1 MALYALRRIAT
12 SFVVLLLML
21 LGVFVLFRVIPGDPA
36 RLAAGRFTP
45 EKRVEEVREEL
56 GLNKATYVQFYI
68 YLKKL
73 VSLDFGT
80 SLYTRRPVARDLT
93 VYLPATIEL
102 AFLSLALAV
111 LVGMPIGIACA
122 VAHNSIGDHIGRLVS
137 IAGVSLPV
145 FWIGLLAQWAFYL
158 RLGWLPGMGRLP
170 IQLPAPEHLTGLYVL
185 DSLLTGNWT
194 ALGSA
199 VSHLVL
205 PVSCLS
211 FVILGQVARMT
222 RSSMLEVLRQ
232 DYVRTAR
239 AKGLGSL
246 VVYSK
251 HALRNALL
259 PILTLAGQLLA
270 QLLAGVVLTEM
281 IFSWPG
287 IGQYLVEAILRLDS
301 SPVLAFTV
309 LTGCTYLL
317 LNLAVDLLYCV
328 VDPRI
333 RYT

>member
-1 MALYALRRIAT
+1 MATYILRRIAT
-12 SFVVLLLML
+12 SFVVLLLMV

-56 GLNKATYVQFYI
+56 GLNKPIYVQFYI

-73 VSLDFGT
+73 LTLDFGT
-80 SLYTRRPVARDLT
+80 SLYTRRPVTRDLAI
-93 VYLPATIEL
+93 YLPATVEL

-111 LVGMPIGIACA
+111 LAGIPIGVACA

-137 IAGVSLPV
+137 ISGASLPV

-170 IQLPAPEHLTGLYVL
+170 ALLPAPEHLTGLYIV
-185 DSLLTGNWT
+185 DSLLAGNWT

-199 VSHLVL
+199 VFHLVL

-211 FVILGQVARMT
+211 FVILGQVSRMT
-222 RSSMLEVLRQ
+222 RSSMLEVLGQ
-232 DYVRTAR
+232 DYVRTAK

-246 VVYSK
+246 IVYSR
-251 HALRNALL
+251 HALRNASL
-259 PILTLAGQLLA
+259 PILTLTGQLLA
-270 QLLAGVVLTEM
+270 QLLAGVVLTET

-287 IGQYLVEAILRLDS
+287 IGQYLVAAIMRLDS
-301 SPVLAFTV
+301 APVLAFTV
-309 LTGCTYLL
+309 LTGGTYLL
-317 LNLAVDLLYCV
+317 LNLAIDLLYCV

-333 RYT
+333 RHA